1 MSTDDGVLVIGG
13 AIGGTPYETS
23 IVAEYKDGSWSSIGN
38 LARVRRYHKAIKS
51 GSDIMILGGKEEDAS
66 T

>member
-1 MSTDDGVLVIGG
+1 MIGG
-13 AIGGTPYETS
+13 AIAGNPYETS

-38 LARVRRYHKAIKS
+38 LARVRRYHRAIKS
-51 GSDIMILGGKEEDAS
+51 GSDIMILGGTERGPS